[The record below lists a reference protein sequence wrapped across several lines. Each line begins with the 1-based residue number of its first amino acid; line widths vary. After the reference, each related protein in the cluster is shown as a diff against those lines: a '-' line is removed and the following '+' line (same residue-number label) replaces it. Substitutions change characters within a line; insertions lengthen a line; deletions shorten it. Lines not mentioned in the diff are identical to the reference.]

1 MAKQKVTASELDGVQ
16 YRRAKLWQIILYA
29 CNGFVGM
36 SIYSLI
42 NLASYSASIGYGI
55 ATAALGIILTCT
67 RILDG
72 VTDPLLAFVYDRV
85 NTRFGKLRVLM
96 VSGFAIEAIALLC
109 MFNFM
114 SSKGFGWPV
123 FTIFYVIYV
132 IGYTITNMTA
142 QTIPA
147 IMTNDPKQRP
157 TVGVWS
163 TAFNYL
169 VPMIMMMVLNMVLL
183 PMFGGTYNQA
193 FLSAACWV
201 CLGMGAVGTVLVCI
215 GVSEFDKPGNFTG
228 TRRVSEPLKMR
239 DMVDVLAHNKPL
251 QCYIASNAS
260 DKLAQQ
266 VGSQAVINTLLF
278 GILIGNMGLSTMLTV
293 VSMIPSIFFAA
304 FGARYAGR
312 HGSKNGIVTW
322 SYVSMGITAL
332 QVLFFIFTDPKQIA
346 VMGSPSMIVYVLLN
360 LALNGSN
367 MCITTCNTSFMAD
380 TIDFELDRS
389 GRYVP
394 AVVSGTYSF
403 IDKIITAFSAVIAT
417 TSIMVVGYKLTQ
429 GAVPALEP
437 AIPAAAQPSDAL
449 TPGIFWLTLALKF
462 GLPLVGWA
470 ITLIAMRDCPLTK
483 EGMVDIQKR
492 IAEKKA
498 AARHAVIEENL
509 K

>member
-1 MAKQKVTASELDGVQ
+1 MAKQKVTSSQLDGVQ

-36 SIYSLI
+36 SVYSLI

-85 NTRFGKLRVLM
+85 NTRFGKLRVLL
-96 VSGFAIEAIALLC
+96 VSGFVIEAIALLC

-123 FTIFYVIYV
+123 FTLFYIIYV

-157 TVGVWS
+157 TVGVWT

-183 PMFGGTYNQA
+183 PAFGTPGANGSFDYNQA

-215 GVSEFDKPGNFTG
+215 GVSEFDRPENFTG
-228 TRRVSEPLKMR
+228 TRKVSEPLKMR
-239 DMVDVLAHNKPL
+239 DMIDVLAHNKPL

-304 FGARYAGR
+304 FGAKYAGK
-312 HGSKNGIVTW
+312 HGSKKGIVTW

-332 QVLFFIFTDPKQIA
+332 LVLFFIFTDPRQIA
-346 VMGSPSMIVYVLLN
+346 VMGSPSMIIYVLLN

-367 MCITTCNTSFMAD
+367 MCITTCNNSFMAD

-403 IDKIITAFSAVIAT
+403 IDKVITAFSAVIAT
-417 TSIMVVGYKLTQ
+417 SSIMVVGYTCAHK
-429 GAVPALEP
+429 
-437 AIPAAAQPSDAL
+437 
-449 TPGIFWLTLALKF
+449 PGRVK
-462 GLPLVGWA
+462 
-470 ITLIAMRDCPLTK
+470 
-483 EGMVDIQKR
+483 Q
-492 IAEKKA
+492 
-498 AARHAVIEENL
+498 
-509 K
+509 

>member
-201 CLGMGAVGTVLVCI
+201 CLGMGTVGTVLVCI
-215 GVSEFDKPGNFTG
+215 GVSEFDKPENFTG

-278 GILIGNMGLSTMLTV
+278 GIVIGNMGIATTLQA
-293 VSMIPSIFFAA
+293 VSMLPSILFAIV
-304 FGARYAGR
+304 GAKYAGKF
-312 HGSKNGIVTW
+312 GSKKTIVTW
-322 SYVSMGITAL
+322 STICMAVSAVTVVFF
-332 QVLFFIFTDPKQIA
+332 VLGDPRQIA
-346 VMGSPSMIVYVLLN
+346 VMGPMMILYIILN
-360 LALNGSN
+360 LALSGSM
-367 MCITTCNTSFMAD
+367 MCVTTASNAFMAD
-380 TIDFELDRS
+380 VIDYELDRS
-389 GRYVP
+389 GKYVP
-394 AVVSGTYSF
+394 AVVTGVYSL
-403 IDKIITAFSAVIAT
+403 IDKIISAFGATIAT
-417 TSIMVVGYKLTQ
+417 ACVALIGYTASLPQPGDEMTT
-429 GAVPALEP
+429 AL
-437 AIPAAAQPSDAL
+437 
-449 TPGIFWLTLALKF
+449 FWMTMFVKFGMPILGWLATLA
-462 GLPLVGWA
+462 
-470 ITLIAMRDCPLTK
+470 AMRFCKLDK
-483 EGMVDIQKR
+483 AEMVEVQKR

-498 AARHAVIEENL
+498 EARHAIIEENL